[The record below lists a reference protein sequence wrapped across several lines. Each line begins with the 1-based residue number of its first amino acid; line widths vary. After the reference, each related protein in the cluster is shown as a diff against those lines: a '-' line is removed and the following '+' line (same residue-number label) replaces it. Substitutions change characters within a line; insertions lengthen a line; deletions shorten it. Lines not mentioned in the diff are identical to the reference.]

1 MRIKIILLVLV
12 VSVLATPPPSISAS
26 SKTIPGIEQSSGA
39 GGDFVFASSFEQA
52 STFDIVY
59 VRYPDPGEGVFVN
72 IPQGEKPYRLAE
84 GADLVLLKPDGS
96 EIILVDC
103 AECSV
108 MDPFIS
114 YDGKTVYY
122 SYNEKVES
130 PNRFG
135 DPYQSWIFKIRL
147 DDPLFTPIRM
157 TYDDG
162 FDSALFSANRNV
174 SGDVRDG
181 HDQSDRRAIRDMSPV
196 PLADGR
202 LLFVSNRAALTTFH
216 PYTDAAIDGSIQL
229 MYVMDDHDGTAVTKE
244 LANIQLLETGNI
256 HLVQHP
262 TQLMDGRILFSTWQ
276 DAGTKS
282 NGAEFRYAMTT
293 LFTIHPDGSNLRQF
307 TEPHDHRKRLDH
319 FISQLSGGDIVWAY
333 YYPSF
338 DYGFGLIMRSSIDPP
353 GIDFLRGSVQQRFPW
368 GNQYRISNREFDRN
382 DMVTITPHTTGS
394 DTPAPDRSGKYS
406 MPSTATNGD
415 LLVAYST
422 GSVNWFNAACASA
435 GLCESLKSGIYMI
448 KNADGDEDDYIMD
461 PTTDLVLI
469 KDDPNYNEIW
479 PRAVLSYQ
487 QIYGQAT
494 PDIINNLAISP
505 PDDSRLLA
513 GEATALVGTSSIY
526 NREPLNE
533 GNPDRFDPSNRREF
547 HDGNWTVQGAD
558 AGAFTNSDIYGVRI
572 VATPPIPFTEPI
584 NRNLDT
590 VRWNAISRHLLDDRL
605 RLVVARFGAEHGEKW
620 EILGEFPVKKTTLDL
635 QGNPDT
641 SWLAK
646 VPADTPFFIQT
657 IDDKGMTLVSEIT
670 WRALKSGEKRADC
683 GGCHAHSIPALD
695 IASTAAG
702 TNQAI
707 TNIPGIADNNEII
720 ADGIWDLTQNSIPL
734 LSSTGVELEPG
745 YSYGVEFN
753 RDVVPILNSTCISC
767 HTTGGSGSMFILD
780 GTGGEDAWEVISR
793 TDSSSYTEPQMSRYI
808 RTPQA
813 RQSLF
818 VWAAWGERLDGRLDS
833 TRDDDINYP
842 VSHPALSISDIDKRT
857 IARWV
862 DLGSPIDFP
871 TTDGMGY
878 TDDYQL
884 PVLNIS
890 TPRLGSNSGSE
901 LKVGFADAK
910 SGINW
915 STLSV
920 SYFELD
926 AAFFNQLPDPADTA
940 NITANIAALK
950 VLIASLEQSVS
961 VNLVQDVNAK
971 NILTVD
977 MGLSAGEY
985 IVTVTVNDNTGN
997 TAVASRRFL
1006 VN

>member
-1 MRIKIILLVLV
+1 MKIKLLLIVFIP
-12 VSVLATPPPSISAS
+12 SVLALSYPSISAS
-26 SKTIPGIEQSSGA
+26 SKVLRSLNQAS
-39 GGDFVFASSFEQA
+39 GGDLVFTSSFEQ
-52 STFDIVY
+52 SGSFDIVY
-59 VRYPDPGEGVFVN
+59 VRYPDPGEGNFVS

-84 GADLVLLKPDGS
+84 GADLILLKPDGN

-103 AECSV
+103 TECSV

-122 SYNEKVES
+122 SYNEKVAS
-130 PNRFG
+130 PNPYG
-135 DPYQSWIFKIRL
+135 DEYQSWIYKIHL
-147 DDPLFTPIRM
+147 DDPSFTPIRL

-162 FDSALFSANRNV
+162 FDSVLFSANRDA
-174 SGDVRDG
+174 SGNIEAG

-229 MYVMDDHDGTAVTKE
+229 MYVMDDHDGSAVTKE

-262 TQLMDGRILFSTWQ
+262 MQLMDGRILFSTWQ

-319 FISQLSGGDIVWAY
+319 FISQLSNGDIVWAY

-353 GIDFLRGSVQQRFPW
+353 GIDFLRGTVQQRFPW
-368 GNQYRISNREFDRN
+368 GNQYRVSYREFDRR
-382 DMVTITPHTTGS
+382 DMVTITPHTTAG
-394 DTPAPDRSGKYS
+394 DVPAPNLSGKYS
-406 MPSTATNGD
+406 MPSAATNGD
-415 LLVAYST
+415 LLVAYSS
-422 GSVNWFNAACASA
+422 GSVNWFDAACGSA

-448 KNADGDEDDYIMD
+448 KNADGTEADYITD
-461 PTTDLVLI
+461 PATDLVLI
-469 KDDPNYNEIW
+469 KDEPNYNEIW

-487 QIYGQAT
+487 QLYGQAA
-494 PDIINNLAISP
+494 PDIINNLAMSA
-505 PDDSRLLA
+505 PDDDRLLPA
-513 GEATALVGTSSIY
+513 EAAALVGTSSIY

-533 GNPDRFDPSNRREF
+533 NNPDRFDPSNRREF

-558 AGAFTNSDIYGVRI
+558 AGAFTNADIYGVRI

-584 NRNLDT
+584 NRNLDAI
-590 VRWNAISRHLLDDRL
+590 RWNAISRHLLDSRL

-620 EILGEFPVKKTTLDL
+620 EILGEFPVKKPALDD

-683 GGCHAHSIPALD
+683 GGCHAHSIAPLD
-695 IASTAAG
+695 IANTAVG
-702 TNQAI
+702 TNQPI
-707 TNIPGIADNNEII
+707 TDIPGIADNNEII
-720 ADGIWDLTQNSIPL
+720 ADGLWDLTRNSIPL
-734 LSSTGVELEPG
+734 LSTAGVELQPG

-753 RDVVPILNSTCISC
+753 RDILPILNNRCTSC
-767 HTTGGSGSMFILD
+767 HTSTGSGSMFILD
-780 GTGGEDAWEVISR
+780 GSGGGEDAWEVISR
-793 TDSSSYTEPQMSRYI
+793 TDSSSYTEPQISRYI

-818 VWAAWGERLDGRLDS
+818 VWVAWDERLDGRTNA
-833 TRDDDINYP
+833 TRDNDIDYP
-842 VSHPALSISDIDKRT
+842 QSHPTLSLTDIEKRT

-871 TTDGMGY
+871 NTDGMGY

-884 PVLNIS
+884 PVVNIS
-890 TPRLGSNSGSE
+890 TPRLGSNANSE

-910 SGINW
+910 SGIDW

-920 SYFELD
+920 QYFALD
-926 AAFFNQLPDPADTA
+926 AAFINQLPDPSDTA
-940 NITANIAALK
+940 NIEANIAALK
-950 VLIASLEQSVS
+950 VLIASLEQPVA
-961 VNLVQDVNAK
+961 VNIAEDINAK